1 MKKCVL
7 FRALTLV
14 VAIFLLGA
22 CANNGPRIASAA
34 PDITLRD
41 LNGNTVQLSSLKGK
55 VIVLDFFATWCP
67 PCKEEI
73 PDFIELQRQYGD
85 KGFAM
90 VGVSLS
96 RLEETR
102 RFAEAFGI
110 NYPVLIADSY
120 ASSVYGPLRS
130 IPTTYIID
138 RDFKIAK
145 KYIGFRPKEVFE
157 KDILE
162 LLR

>member
-1 MKKCVL
+1 MKKGVL
-7 FRALTLV
+7 FRTLTLV
-14 VAIFLLGA
+14 VAVFLLGA
-22 CANNGPRIASAA
+22 CASNGPRIASAA

-41 LNGNTVQLSSLKGK
+41 VSGNTVQLSRFKGK
-55 VIVLDFFATWCP
+55 VIILNFFATWCP

-73 PDFIELQRQYGD
+73 PDFIALQRQYGGKD
-85 KGFAM
+85 FTM

-96 RLEETR
+96 RLEDTR
-102 RFAEAFGI
+102 RFAEALGI
-110 NYPVLIADSY
+110 NYPALIADSY
-120 ASSVYGPLRS
+120 TQTVYGPLRS
-130 IPTTYIID
+130 IPMTFIID

-145 KYIGFRPKEVFE
+145 KYIGYRPKQVFE

>member
-1 MKKCVL
+1 MKKSVF
-7 FRALTLV
+7 FRSLTLV
-14 VAIFLLGA
+14 LVAFLLSA
-22 CANNGPRIASAA
+22 CSSDGPRIASAA
-34 PDITLRD
+34 PDVELRD
-41 LNGNTVQLSSLKGK
+41 LDGNTVKLSSLKGK

-67 PCKEEI
+67 PCKQEI
-73 PDFIELQRQYGD
+73 PDFIALQRQYA
-85 KGFAM
+85 KEGFTM

-96 RLEETR
+96 RLEDTR
-102 RFAEAFGI
+102 RFAESFGI

-120 ASSVYGPLRS
+120 TAKVYGPLRS

-138 RDFKIAK
+138 KDFKIAK
-145 KYIGFRPKEVFE
+145 KYIGYRPKEVFE